1 MQTMHTCGIKD
12 GAFIL
17 PFYPTQVELTG
28 VNWLTQVELTFKIK
42 PLTSRPE
49 FCSIVSFLNPQNF
62 HCWTLPSS
70 SLVVSGVLES
80 ADWV

>member
-28 VNWLTQVELTFKIK
+28 LNWLTPV
-42 PLTSRPE
+42 
-49 FCSIVSFLNPQNF
+49 N
-62 HCWTLPSS
+62 
-70 SLVVSGVLES
+70 SGGVNIPDKNTDLKT
-80 ADWV
+80 